1 ARRGGG
7 RGAGGWGRK
16 GGDGGPRR
24 RRRGRGSHI
33 AWRPAPATTPRIEK
47 MPAPT
52 MPPIPM
58 HTAATMPI
66 CAEPALAPGAFEDSV
81 EFIGK
86 LACLDEGSAFLFAIH
101 IPLPA

>member
-1 ARRGGG
+1 
-7 RGAGGWGRK
+7 
-16 GGDGGPRR
+16 
-24 RRRGRGSHI
+24 
-33 AWRPAPATTPRIEK
+33 
-47 MPAPT
+47 

-86 LACLDEGSAFLFAIH
+86 LACLDEGSAFPFAIH
-101 IPLPA
+101 IPLTA